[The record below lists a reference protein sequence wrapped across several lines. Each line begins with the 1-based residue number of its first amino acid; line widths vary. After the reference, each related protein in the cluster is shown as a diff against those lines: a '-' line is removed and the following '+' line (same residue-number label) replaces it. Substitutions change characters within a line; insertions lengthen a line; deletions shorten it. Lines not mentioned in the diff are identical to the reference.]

1 MNNRKLV
8 LENGLVFEGIGF
20 GSSNEVVAEI
30 IFNTAVVGYQEIIS
44 DPANCNK
51 MVCMT

>member
-30 IFNTAVVGYQEIIS
+30 IAYATAVAS
-44 DPANCNK
+44 
-51 MVCMT
+51 

>member
-20 GSSNEVVAEI
+20 GSSNKKLLKLCLI
-30 IFNTAVVGYQEIIS
+30 Q
-44 DPANCNK
+44 
-51 MVCMT
+51 ML